1 MTHHSDL
8 NFLEDL
14 FLHTASLCLW
24 RFSPSFELEYSN
36 SLTVAPLKNIFTLS
50 SSFQYMQ
57 EHFSEKNTPVFLFD
71 DLFFLTASVPESV
84 NEYLHAV
91 YLLCPV
97 LICTT
102 STIYF

>member
-36 SLTVAPLKNIFTLS
+36 SLTVAPLEKYFHIKFQLS
-50 SSFQYMQ
+50 I
-57 EHFSEKNTPVFLFD
+57 HAGA
-71 DLFFLTASVPESV
+71 FFRKKHSCLS
-84 NEYLHAV
+84 
-91 YLLCPV
+91 
-97 LICTT
+97 I
-102 STIYF
+102 